1 MSSGGCL
8 SETRWRISEPPP
20 PTLPG
25 CCCALAA
32 TFPVFAVLSSCYYC
46 GKNPPVTS
54 RMEREAGA
62 SLLQRLPGAGCC
74 RHLRAPGSPVGR
86 SCVPQLLCCLK
97 YLTAGGFYAKA
108 VVTILGVGTCVGDVL
123 LSSLMLGKVPTE
135 DGSQHAGAWDAG
147 FPHFHPLCMLAGS
160 STKRHW
166 VGAGHGIR
174 ISGYQV
180 SVITAQ
186 FLLMVTRVSEEL
198 RN

>member
-1 MSSGGCL
+1 M
-8 SETRWRISEPPP
+8 
-20 PTLPG
+20 
-25 CCCALAA
+25 
-32 TFPVFAVLSSCYYC
+32 
-46 GKNPPVTS
+46 
-54 RMEREAGA
+54 
-62 SLLQRLPGAGCC
+62 
-74 RHLRAPGSPVGR
+74 GR